1 MNTAIY
7 IGTSG
12 FSYNHWKGVFYPEKL
27 PANRRLSH
35 YSSLF
40 DSVELNVTFYRLPQ
54 KQTFSRWFDET
65 PDDFRF
71 VLKGSR
77 LITHLKKLASCE
89 QPLAELSSRSAGLK
103 HKLLGFLWQ
112 LPASFHADEE
122 RLRSFLELLGSILPR
137 VLHCFEFRH
146 ASWFAPEILD
156 LLRRR
161 NACLCVADSPSYPSE
176 RVLTSR
182 TFYLRFHGGKQL
194 YSSGYSTEELAAWA
208 RTAKSWLP
216 HIDTLLAFFNNDAQ
230 GFAVR
235 DAGTFRGM
243 VAGSRM

>member
-1 MNTAIY
+1 MSAAIY

-12 FSYNHWKGVFYPEKL
+12 FSYDHWKGVFYPDKL
-27 PANRRLSH
+27 PANRRLSF
-35 YSSLF
+35 YCSRF
-40 DSVELNVTFYRLPQ
+40 DSVELNVTFYRLPREE
-54 KQTFSRWFDET
+54 TFRRWFDET

-89 QPLAELSSRSAGLK
+89 QPLAELAARSAELK

-112 LPASFHADEE
+112 LPVSFHDDGG
-122 RLRSFLELLGSILPR
+122 RLRSFLELLGSVLPH

-161 NACLCVADSPSYPSE
+161 SACLCVADSPSYPGE
-176 RVLTSR
+176 KVLTSR
-182 TFYLRFHGGKQL
+182 ACYLRFHGGKQL
-194 YSSGYSTEELAAWA
+194 YSSGYTAEELAAWA
-208 RTAKSWLP
+208 RTAKDWLP
-216 HIDTLLAFFNNDAQ
+216 ELDILLAFFNNDAQ

-235 DAGTFRGM
+235 DAEAFRGM
-243 VAGSRM
+243 LHKTEV